1 MRAKPRL
8 VTITATAVLILLL
21 VLLLPVFLLGILH
34 VDLVGIAR
42 TLHSFFL
49 RWQGLLP
56 HVLTLY
62 AVLIGVIVLLENRNP
77 DRTLAW
83 ILVLVLLP
91 VVGLLLYLFLGP
103 RIGKGKIHE
112 EYAHRHPSR
121 RRAAMEKRATEQL
134 RFLRSRTRL
143 KEKLEPLPWKTMTLL
158 LNISKS
164 PVTIRNHVTV
174 LTNGNA
180 TFQALFR
187 DIASAKR
194 TVHLEYF
201 AISNDGIGRKLKE
214 LLERKAREGVTVRL
228 LYDAVGS
235 WKLGP
240 EYVQDLRD
248 AGVAVSP
255 FLPVSFPVLR
265 RRFNYRNHRKI
276 AVLDG
281 RVGFVGGLN
290 IGDTYL
296 GKNRRLGFWRD
307 THLRIEGEGVA
318 QLQTVFA
325 SDWLFCRKETI
336 PEEELHPESASSAAP
351 ATLPRT
357 FLQIVSSGPDTDWSA
372 IFQGYFSLITSARK
386 RLWITTPYFVPDGSI
401 LMALKTAAL
410 NGVDV
415 RLLLPS
421 KPDHFIVYW
430 ATRSN
435 LDELLASGVRVF
447 CYTGGFVHAKI
458 VLADGVASVG
468 TANMDIRSLEIN
480 FEVQSFI
487 YDRAITARLEKD
499 FLNDLGQSKELD
511 LHRRRHRPLYER
523 FLESTGRLFS
533 SQL

>member
-1 MRAKPRL
+1 VRAKPRL
-8 VTITATAVLILLL
+8 VTITATAVFILLL

-91 VVGLLLYLFLGP
+91 VVGVLLYLFLGP

-112 EYAHRHPSR
+112 EYARQHPSR
-121 RRAAMEKRATEQL
+121 WKAAMEKRATEQL

-164 PVTIRNHVTV
+164 PVATRNHVTV

-187 DIASAKR
+187 DIAAAKR

-201 AISNDGIGRKLKE
+201 AISNDSIGRKLKE
-214 LLERKAREGVTVRL
+214 LLERKAREGVIVRL

-240 EYVQDLRD
+240 QYVQDLRD
-248 AGVAVSP
+248 AGVAVYP

-296 GKNRRLGFWRD
+296 GKNRLLGFWRD

-325 SDWLFCRKETI
+325 SDWLFCHKATI
-336 PEEELHPESASSAAP
+336 PEEELHPESASSTAP
-351 ATLPRT
+351 TTLPRT
-357 FLQIVSSGPDTDWSA
+357 FLQIVSSGPFPSSPPPESA
-372 IFQGYFSLITSARK
+372 CGSPPPTSFP
-386 RLWITTPYFVPDGSI
+386 T
-401 LMALKTAAL
+401 
-410 NGVDV
+410 
-415 RLLLPS
+415 
-421 KPDHFIVYW
+421 
-430 ATRSN
+430 
-435 LDELLASGVRVF
+435 EAS
-447 CYTGGFVHAKI
+447 
-458 VLADGVASVG
+458 SW
-468 TANMDIRSLEIN
+468 
-480 FEVQSFI
+480 
-487 YDRAITARLEKD
+487 
-499 FLNDLGQSKELD
+499 
-511 LHRRRHRPLYER
+511 P
-523 FLESTGRLFS
+523 
-533 SQL
+533 

>member
-1 MRAKPRL
+1 M
-8 VTITATAVLILLL
+8 
-21 VLLLPVFLLGILH
+21 
-34 VDLVGIAR
+34 
-42 TLHSFFL
+42 
-49 RWQGLLP
+49 
-56 HVLTLY
+56 
-62 AVLIGVIVLLENRNP
+62 
-77 DRTLAW
+77 
-83 ILVLVLLP
+83 
-91 VVGLLLYLFLGP
+91 
-103 RIGKGKIHE
+103 
-112 EYAHRHPSR
+112 
-121 RRAAMEKRATEQL
+121 
-134 RFLRSRTRL
+134 
-143 KEKLEPLPWKTMTLL
+143 
-158 LNISKS
+158 
-164 PVTIRNHVTV
+164 TV
-174 LTNGNA
+174 LTNGNT
-180 TFQALFR
+180 TFQPCSGTSPR
-187 DIASAKR
+187 QS
-194 TVHLEYF
+194 
-201 AISNDGIGRKLKE
+201 GRYTWNTRHQQRRHRKKLKE
-214 LLERKAREGVTVRL
+214 LLERKAREGGDRAASL
-228 LYDAVGS
+228 RCRRKLE
-235 WKLGP
+235 LGP
-240 EYVQDLRD
+240 KYVQDLRD
-248 AGVAVSP
+248 AGRGGVSLPSRVA
-255 FLPVSFPVLR
+255 PVLR
-265 RRFNYRNHRKI
+265 RRFTTETT
-276 AVLDG
+276 G
-281 RVGFVGGLN
+281 RSPFSTAGGL
-290 IGDTYL
+290 
-296 GKNRRLGFWRD
+296 RRRSTSATPTWA
-307 THLRIEGEGVA
+307 RIAASASGGTPICASRAREWP

-336 PEEELHPESASSAAP
+336 PEEELHPENPSSAVRPPSA
-351 ATLPRT
+351 T

-533 SQL
+533 SQLLRGTPAPGPPHARFPKGSLPLPSPLSLGTLSPAHRFRERKCSRPFLSPTPILHSRGTRHDLRIFFGRAFGFSCRSCRNFTAKRARSRPPIEQHLPREKPTRETSICKC